1 MEIRKK
7 GAELSL
13 NFIIIAAIGLV
24 VLVIALVF
32 CTGGAERLL
41 RGVPETVQI
50 NQQQLNLWRN
60 ECELYCNQGSKSGFC
75 NTFKSLDKNKNGK
88 QDAED
93 LFYVCDENANVKDL
107 ITNSNDLR
115 AASANIVKLG
125 VECNKISCAQ

>member
-1 MEIRKK
+1 MKIGKK

-32 CTGGAERLL
+32 FTGGAERLL
-41 RGVPETVQI
+41 RGVPESVQV

-75 NTFKSLDKNKNGK
+75 NTFKTLDKNKNGK

-93 LFYVCDENANVKDL
+93 VFYVCNSNTRVKDL
-107 ITNSNDLR
+107 ITNSNDPS
-115 AASANIVKLG
+115 AASANVVELG
-125 VECNKISCAQ
+125 VDCGKVICG

>member
-1 MEIRKK
+1 MKIGKK

-32 CTGGAERLL
+32 FTGGAERLL
-41 RGVPETVQI
+41 RGVPESVQV

-75 NTFKSLDKNKNGK
+75 NTFKTLDKNKNGK

-93 LFYVCDENANVKDL
+93 VFYVCNSNTRVKDL
-107 ITNSNDLR
+107 ITNSNDPS
-115 AASANIVKLG
+115 AASANVVELG
-125 VECNKISCAQ
+125 VDCGKVSCS

>member
-1 MEIRKK
+1 MEISKK

-32 CTGGAERLL
+32 FTGGAERLL
-41 RGVPETVQI
+41 RGVPESVQV

-93 LFYVCDENANVKDL
+93 VFYVCNSNTRVKDL
-107 ITNSNDLR
+107 ITNSNDPN
-115 AASANIVKLG
+115 AASANIVELG
-125 VECNKISCAQ
+125 VDCGKVSCS

>member
-1 MEIRKK
+1 MEISKK

-32 CTGGAERLL
+32 FTVGAERLL
-41 RGVPETVQI
+41 RGVPETVQV

-75 NTFKSLDKNKNGK
+75 NTFKTIDRDKNGK
-88 QDAED
+88 QNAED
-93 LFYVCDENANVKDL
+93 VFYVCDSNTKVKEL
-107 ITNSNDLR
+107 ITSSNDPN
-115 AASANIVKLG
+115 AESVNIVKLG
-125 VECNKISCAQ
+125 VDCSKVSCS